1 MVCLVCETACHTRHW
16 IIVPDYLLLQRVR
29 GSARGPALPVAL
41 LAAVLLSSASAAA
54 QQRPDF
60 SGTWASAP
68 PVAPPSTAR
77 LPGGG
82 ASDAQFVTGDMGS
95 GWGSPL
101 TIAQDASRLTI
112 EYRFFSNYDLQPP
125 LKFIYALNG
134 SETRNSVMMGRGVQ
148 ELRSTV
154 VWTGSTLV
162 ITTLQTL
169 PSPQDA
175 RPMTTEVRQA
185 LSLESL
191 TSLVVETTRIG
202 VLGGATTT
210 TRTVYRKS

>member
-1 MVCLVCETACHTRHW
+1 MRGARDLDSTA
-16 IIVPDYLLLQRVR
+16 VR
-29 GSARGPALPVAL
+29 RANRPFGQALCVAL
-41 LAAVLLSSASAAA
+41 VAAVLVSTASAAA

-82 ASDAQFVTGDMGS
+82 ATDASFVTGDMGS

-101 TIAQDASRLTI
+101 TITQDASRLTI
-112 EYRFFSNYDLQPP
+112 EYPFFSNYDLQPP
-125 LKFIYALNG
+125 VKFIYALAG
-134 SETRNSVMMGRGVQ
+134 SETRNSVMMGRGIQ
-148 ELRSTV
+148 EQRSTV
-154 VWTGSTLV
+154 TWAGSTLV
-162 ITTLQTL
+162 ITTLQTM

-175 RPMTTEVRQA
+175 RPMTTEVRQS
-185 LSLESL
+185 LFLESS

-210 TRTVYRKS
+210 TRTVYSKR